1 MLNNASKGLMG
12 CLYNVYM
19 KNYENNMMFYSCLK
33 QVAFFNF
40 KIIDSYAYTIIHT
53 V

>member
-1 MLNNASKGLMG
+1 MG

-33 QVAFFNF
+33 QVAFFELQNNN
-40 KIIDSYAYTIIHT
+40 KISN
-53 V
+53 